1 MVNFL
6 LFTVLFT
13 SLHHPHHQAAA
24 LKICKL
30 HRNGWL
36 RGVFTQGGRL
46 KLLVEENLYELTLLP
61 SHVDSVKGRLR
72 MAALV
77 DRGHWSTADPAGVSF
92 LARHLPPAAQQL
104 LQVAHLRG
112 AHGVAHSRDGY
123 LLAVVGSTD
132 PQRGV
137 MLHYLMRLGGQPKL
151 LYLGRAVERYVIF
164 GPTDPS
170 QAKGLILRMGANW
183 SLQNS
188 VLVHSELVVKN
199 FAADAEHEP
208 AFILPPLVPFDP
220 EAGARKYRLEVNTD
234 DEQQQ
239 QQTFFSVH
247 LSKAGLTLKA
257 KNASLGDNE
266 GKGRPK
272 ELPVQA
278 TKRFG
283 FLAGAYAHIWDMKA
297 KTVAVVELVPARAG
311 RLYPVRYVPMEAY
324 FACDD
329 AEWEQEGVTVTPA
342 SAEFEEEPPTQS
354 TSSSSFLFSSKMMM
368 IIVGGAVGALL
379 LLVSLLVGWLV
390 IRSRRGRLSRRGGDF
405 TSEGSTSSSSS
416 SSSSSPASS
425 TPTSSSFASWSIAR
439 RSAKKSSTE
448 AAAPSTASPIAQS
461 PLTDLLLS
469 TSFVFHFFFCL
480 VCKLHRNGWLRGV
493 YTQAGQLRLLVEDN
507 LYELPLLP
515 GNVDSFKGRLRM
527 AALVD
532 RGHWHQADPEGLSH
546 FYRNLPPDEPLLKP
560 AAQLV
565 QVAHFKGDNGQGDY
579 LFCIVGSTRAKTG
592 VMLHYLLHLG
602 RLPKM
607 LYLGRAVEKYVVLGP
622 TDPGETKGLILRLGG
637 TWGLESSILVQGDLV
652 VKNETSKRG
661 TGEQI
666 FTLPP
671 VPFDPEAA
679 AASTRGHHRFEM
691 ATDDGQTAFFS
702 MTLSR
707 EGLRLKATTNA
718 SLAANAGSQPKERNV
733 KTTKRFGFLA
743 GAYAHIWD
751 MKAKTVEVVELAAAR
766 AGRTYPVLYV
776 PMDVYFAC
784 DEAEWAR
791 ERVTSAPLDFD
802 APAPT
807 ADDDD
812 DDPGKEHAQLSPLA
826 AEHDDH
832 GRHSGRLRPSELHQL
847 DGDQSMSEESKR
859 RRRRREEME
868 DASREVM
875 TSMVAIMVVEVPGRL
890 EEDQEEEEEVG

>member
-1 MVNFL
+1 MENKNISL
-6 LFTVLFT
+6 L
-13 SLHHPHHQAAA
+13 Q
-24 LKICKL
+24 ICKL

-36 RGVFTQGGRL
+36 RGVFTQAGRL

-77 DRGHWSTADPAGVSF
+77 DRGHWSTADPEGLSF
-92 LARHLPPAAQQL
+92 LARHLPTGSEPLLQPAAQL

-132 PQRGV
+132 PQRAV

-170 QAKGLILRMGANW
+170 QQAKGLILRMGANW

-234 DEQQQ
+234 DEQQQQ

-297 KTVAVVELVPARAG
+297 KTVAVVELVPARPG

-342 SAEFEEEPPTQS
+342 SADLEEEPPPNQS

-379 LLVSLLVGWLV
+379 LVSLVGWLV
-390 IRSRRGRLSRRGGDF
+390 IRSRRGRLSRRGGGGDF
-405 TSEGSTSSSSS
+405 TSEGSVGSVDSRPRPWTPGGGRVVFHSDRL
-416 SSSSSPASS
+416 PPS
-425 TPTSSSFASWSIAR
+425 TPSDSGGRNFGKTPPPRRRPPPPPPPPRPPPPRPPPPPSPRGRSPVVQR
-439 RSAKKSSTE
+439 RSPRQPPPRPPPPPPPK
-448 AAAPSTASPIAQS
+448 PHRSP
-461 PLTDLLLS
+461 
-469 TSFVFHFFFCL
+469 
-480 VCKLHRNGWLRGV
+480 N
-493 YTQAGQLRLLVEDN
+493 
-507 LYELPLLP
+507 
-515 GNVDSFKGRLRM
+515 
-527 AALVD
+527 
-532 RGHWHQADPEGLSH
+532 
-546 FYRNLPPDEPLLKP
+546 
-560 AAQLV
+560 
-565 QVAHFKGDNGQGDY
+565 
-579 LFCIVGSTRAKTG
+579 
-592 VMLHYLLHLG
+592 
-602 RLPKM
+602 
-607 LYLGRAVEKYVVLGP
+607 
-622 TDPGETKGLILRLGG
+622 
-637 TWGLESSILVQGDLV
+637 
-652 VKNETSKRG
+652 
-661 TGEQI
+661 
-666 FTLPP
+666 
-671 VPFDPEAA
+671 
-679 AASTRGHHRFEM
+679 
-691 ATDDGQTAFFS
+691 
-702 MTLSR
+702 
-707 EGLRLKATTNA
+707 
-718 SLAANAGSQPKERNV
+718 
-733 KTTKRFGFLA
+733 
-743 GAYAHIWD
+743 
-751 MKAKTVEVVELAAAR
+751 
-766 AGRTYPVLYV
+766 
-776 PMDVYFAC
+776 
-784 DEAEWAR
+784 
-791 ERVTSAPLDFD
+791 
-802 APAPT
+802 
-807 ADDDD
+807 
-812 DDPGKEHAQLSPLA
+812 
-826 AEHDDH
+826 
-832 GRHSGRLRPSELHQL
+832 
-847 DGDQSMSEESKR
+847 R
-859 RRRRREEME
+859 R
-868 DASREVM
+868 
-875 TSMVAIMVVEVPGRL
+875 
-890 EEDQEEEEEVG
+890 